1 MSPFVSF
8 PLLLHPEQSSPKTG
22 APCNLFLAQ
31 GRDKGRE
38 VSQEAQVRLCTSADP
53 YPGRLKEFSTR
64 MKRSLTLALSLASGI
79 ALNAAAQAPAATTPA
94 PSATAPAATAP
105 AGPAKIAVVAF
116 QVAVAQ
122 TNEGQRNF
130 ADLQKKYDPK
140 RQQLKALSDDIDSLT
155 KQLQAQ
161 GDKLSE
167 AERANRAKTIDE
179 KKKQLQR
186 EAEDAQNDMQQEMQ
200 ELYNGLASKVYDVL
214 SAYAQQ
220 HGYTLVL
227 DVAQQ
232 QTPVLY
238 ATESTNITKAVID
251 AYNVKS
257 GVPAPANPPAAAPAP
272 GPQAPKAPAPGPG
285 H

>member
-1 MSPFVSF
+1 M
-8 PLLLHPEQSSPKTG
+8 LALEG
-22 APCNLFLAQ
+22 AN
-31 GRDKGRE
+31 GHSGN
-38 VSQEAQVRLCTSADP
+38 
-53 YPGRLKEFSTR
+53 LKEFCSR
-64 MKRSLTLALSLASGI
+64 MKLSLALATTLASG
-79 ALNAAAQAPAATTPA
+79 LVLHAAAQAPSAPAASAPA
-94 PSATAPAATAP
+94 PAATAPAAP

-140 RQQLKALSDDIDSLT
+140 RQQLKTLNDEIETQT
-155 KQLQAQ
+155 KQLQTQ
-161 GDKLSE
+161 GSALSE
-167 AERANRAKTIDE
+167 TEKSSRAKSIDD

-214 SAYAQQ
+214 SSYAQQ

-232 QTPVLY
+232 HRRRARPQPLLPQPPPRLRRPGQPR
-238 ATESTNITKAVID
+238 SLSSPSRWPWRRPTKASAISPTCRRSTTPS
-251 AYNVKS
+251 AS
-257 GVPAPANPPAAAPAP
+257 SSRL
-272 GPQAPKAPAPGPG
+272 
-285 H
+285 